1 MSQTPT
7 APETETIPAETDTAG
22 AASPEELAAPPP
34 AADQVALLRDQLLRT
49 AAEFENFRK
58 RAARDQQEARQYAI
72 QSLLE
77 KLVPVLDTFEMAA
90 AAVPPGA
97 EGPTAVLKQ
106 GVDMIHGQ
114 LKSVL
119 RDAGLQEVDCLG
131 RAFDPAVAEAVSQVE
146 SAEQP
151 EGTVVQQLRKGYR
164 LHERL
169 VRPATVVVAR
179 APKA

>member
-1 MSQTPT
+1 MS
-7 APETETIPAETDTAG
+7 ETQADNDTAG
-22 AASPEELAAPPP
+22 AASAEDLAARQQQ
-34 AADQVALLRDQLLRT
+34 ADQAGQLKDQLLRT

-58 RAARDQQEARQYAI
+58 RAAREQQEARQYAV

-90 AAVPPGA
+90 AAVPAGA
-97 EGPTAVLKQ
+97 EGPAAVLKQ
-106 GVDMIHGQ
+106 GVDMIQGQ
-114 LKSVL
+114 LRGVL

-131 RAFDPAVAEAVSQVE
+131 QPFNPAVAEAVSQVE
-146 SAEQP
+146 TAEQP

-179 APKA
+179 PPKA

>member
-7 APETETIPAETDTAG
+7 VPEPESAEVAAVTA
-22 AASPEELAAPPP
+22 AELAALQQQ
-34 AADQVALLRDQLLRT
+34 ADQAGQLKDQLLRT

-58 RAARDQQEARQYAI
+58 RSARDQQEARQYAV

-77 KLVPVLDTFEMAA
+77 KLVPVLDTFEMAL
-90 AAVPPGA
+90 AAVPAGA
-97 EGPTAVLKQ
+97 EGPAAVLKQ
-106 GVDMIHGQ
+106 GVDMIQGQ
-114 LKSVL
+114 LKGVL
-119 RDAGLQEVDCLG
+119 RDAGLVEVDCLG
-131 RAFDPAVAEAVSQVE
+131 RPFDPAVAEAVSQVE
-146 SAEQP
+146 SADHP

>member
-1 MSQTPT
+1 MS
-7 APETETIPAETDTAG
+7 ETQADNDTAG
-22 AASPEELAAPPP
+22 AASPEDLAALQQQ
-34 AADQVALLRDQLLRT
+34 ADQAGQLKDQLLRT

-58 RAARDQQEARQYAI
+58 RAARDQQEARQYAV

-77 KLVPVLDTFEMAA
+77 RLVPVLDTFEMAA
-90 AAVPPGA
+90 AAVPAGV
-97 EGPTAVLKQ
+97 EGPAAVLKQ
-106 GVDMIHGQ
+106 GVDMIQGQ
-114 LKSVL
+114 LKGVL

-146 SAEQP
+146 SADHP

>member
-1 MSQTPT
+1 MS
-7 APETETIPAETDTAG
+7 ETQADKETVG
-22 AASPEELAAPPP
+22 AASAEELAALQQK
-34 AADQVALLRDQLLRT
+34 AALADQLKDQLLRT

-58 RAARDQQEARQYAI
+58 RAARERQEDRQYAV

-90 AAVPPGA
+90 AAVPAGA
-97 EGPTAVLKQ
+97 EGPAAVLKQ
-106 GVDMIHGQ
+106 GVDMIQGQ
-114 LKSVL
+114 LKGVL
-119 RDAGLQEVDCLG
+119 RDAGLQEVDCVG
-131 RAFDPAVAEAVSQVE
+131 QPFNPAVAEAVSQVD
-146 SAEQP
+146 AAGQP

-179 APKA
+179 APRA